1 MTRILL
7 VEEKTRKWIKLAL
20 MAMYVIN
27 SQISSRTGYA
37 QTKLFLM
44 HPGFYFEMST
54 AKECNTKVNEW
65 LDN

>member
-7 VEEKTRKWIKLAL
+7 AEEKSRNWIKLAP

-37 QTKLFLM
+37 QTKLFLR
-44 HPGFYFEMST
+44 HPDFYFEMPT